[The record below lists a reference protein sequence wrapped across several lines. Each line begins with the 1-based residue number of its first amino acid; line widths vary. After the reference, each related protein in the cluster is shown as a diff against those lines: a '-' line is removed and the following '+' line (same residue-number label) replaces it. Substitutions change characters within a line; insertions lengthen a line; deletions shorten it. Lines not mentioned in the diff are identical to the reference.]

1 MSLTLVTA
9 PEQEPLT
16 LEEAKAQ
23 LRLDG
28 DEDDALVRR
37 LIMAAR
43 MWVEGQTKKALM
55 PQTWDQV
62 IDWCWPY
69 KYNMPWIQF
78 EKNPAT
84 SVTSITYQSGA
95 SPQPTLNATQYTVV
109 SREHSSYIAPAYGI
123 SWPTPL
129 SVPEAVTIRFIA
141 GYTDVPEPLKHAV
154 AMLVA
159 HWYENREATVMAV
172 DVSNV
177 PLTIQSLLASFKTYY
192 GGS

>member
-23 LRLDG
+23 LRLDF

-37 LIMAAR
+37 LIIAAR

-55 PQTWDQV
+55 TQTWDQT
-62 IDWCWPY
+62 IDWCWPV
-69 KYNMPWIQF
+69 KFGLPWIEF
-78 EKNPAT
+78 EKNPVT

-109 SREHSSYIAPAYGI
+109 SREHSSYIAPAYGV

-129 SVPEAVTIRFIA
+129 SVPEAVTVRFIA

-159 HWYENREATVMAV
+159 HWYEQREVVVTGTIVATIPMGVEALI
-172 DVSNV
+172 S
-177 PLTIQSLLASFKTYY
+177 PYR
-192 GGS
+192 G